1 LAPFVKKGGEHVA
14 DKQLDVLV
22 ICGSLRKGSYNAALA
37 RTLPALAP
45 AGLKLR
51 PAPAFD
57 KFPIYNHD
65 IQDTAGFPAEVQ
77 AWADAIRSADGVIIV
92 SPEYN
97 WSIPGGLKNAIDWVS
112 RMKDQPFKDK
122 PVALQSAAGGILGG
136 SRMQYHLRQ
145 SLTSVDT
152 ILFGRPEVLI
162 TFAAQKFDEKTL
174 ELKDQTAIDLIK
186 QQLAGFEKFIRR
198 LGPKE

>member
-1 LAPFVKKGGEHVA
+1 VA
-14 DKQLDVLV
+14 DRQLDVLV
-22 ICGSLRKGSYNAALA
+22 ICGSLRKGSYNAAVA

-45 AGLKLR
+45 EGLTLHA
-51 PAPAFD
+51 APPFD
-57 KFPIYNHD
+57 RFPIYNHD
-65 IQDTAGFPAEVQ
+65 IQDATGFPAEVN
-77 AWADAIRSADGVIIV
+77 AWADAIRRADGIIIV

-112 RMKDQPFKDK
+112 RMKEQPFKDK

-145 SLTSVDT
+145 SLISVDA
-152 ILFGRPEVLI
+152 ILFGRPEVII
-162 TFAAQKFDEKTL
+162 TFAAQKFDGKTL
-174 ELKDQTAIDLIK
+174 ELKDQTAIDLIR

-198 LGPKE
+198 VSVQE